1 MTQDE
6 QGGQKSEMNEGAGE
20 AQAPGDAVAAHP
32 DAAEDARTDEGT
44 QGPDAVPGDGRPP
57 EQDDAGR

>member
-1 MTQDE
+1 MT

-20 AQAPGDAVAAHP
+20 AEAPGDAVAGHP

-44 QGPDAVPGDGRPP
+44 QGPDASPQRGDNADQEEGGR
-57 EQDDAGR
+57 